1 MCATLSLHMRLK
13 SSFCPLTVSSNTTC
27 PTGGLRAL
35 GATTREVPA
44 ERLLRIPCYDRVHP
58 TRISLRNSNGGA
70 ADLTGCARAYHPA
83 AEDRGTARA
92 AVRKGDICS

>member
-1 MCATLSLHMRLK
+1 M
-13 SSFCPLTVSSNTTC
+13 SSTTC
-27 PTGGLRAL
+27 STGGLRAL

-44 ERLLRIPCYDRVHP
+44 ERLLRIPGYDRLHP
-58 TRISLRNSNGGA
+58 ACISLRDSNGGA

-92 AVRKGDICS
+92 AVRKGDTCS